1 MSGIML
7 GGENA
12 LFVRRHG
19 DIAAAFQFV
28 NDEPAM
34 VLWPIRRTGVAAF
47 IVCLSSAWKYDE
59 PQYLAAQAKVACDLW
74 GFDHMSHWYRV
85 AKIINDGLGDLV
97 KMPPDPA
104 TYQEQKRRA
113 GSIGE
118 MSLEIAGNP
127 VSHSEIYLPEP
138 GETIKYQ

>member
-1 MSGIML
+1 MSGITL

-12 LFVRRHG
+12 LSTRRHG
-19 DIAAAFQFV
+19 DVACAFQFV

-34 VLWPIRRTGVAAF
+34 VLWPTRRTGVAAY
-47 IVCLSSAWKYDE
+47 IVCLSAAWQYDE
-59 PQYLAAQAKVACDLW
+59 PRYLAQQAKVACELW
-74 GFDHMSHWYRV
+74 GFDDGQWYRV

-104 TYQEQKRRA
+104 SYQERKRTA

-118 MSLEIAGNP
+118 MSLAVAGNT
-127 VSHSEIYLPEP
+127 VSESEIYLPEP
-138 GETIKYQ
+138 DEMIKYQ